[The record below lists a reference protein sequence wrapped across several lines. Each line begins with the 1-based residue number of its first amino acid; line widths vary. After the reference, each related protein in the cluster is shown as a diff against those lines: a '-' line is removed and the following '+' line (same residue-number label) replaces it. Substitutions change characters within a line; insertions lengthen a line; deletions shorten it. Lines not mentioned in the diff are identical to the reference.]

1 MRLHNINT
9 SNTVSVTQP
18 YVDTAVATKLS
29 LAGGSMTGPLALPA
43 DPTTPLQAAT
53 KQYTDSGDLALQT
66 QVTSLQGT
74 VTTLN
79 ANPVTLTYVDAQDA
93 LKVNKAG
100 DTMTGQLVLPGAP
113 TLVTHAVTKGYVD
126 TLVTTHTA
134 NVALHL
140 TPTQNT
146 LLDAVTVT
154 STEINTLA
162 GATSNVQ
169 AQINTKLSLAGG
181 TMTGPI
187 TLASDP
193 IAPLDAAT
201 KQYIDMQIIELRQY
215 ITDMLLINKIL

>member
-9 SNTVSVTQP
+9 SNTVSATQS

-29 LAGGSMTGPLALPA
+29 LAGGSMTGPIVLPA
-43 DPTTPLQAAT
+43 NPTTPLQAAT
-53 KQYTDSGDLALQT
+53 KQYSDSGDTALQT

-79 ANPVTLTYVDAQDA
+79 ANPVTLTYVDTKDA

>member
-9 SNTVSVTQP
+9 SNTVSATQP

-29 LAGGSMTGPLALPA
+29 LAGGTMTGPIVLPA
-43 DPTTPLQAAT
+43 NPTTPLQAAT
-53 KQYTDSGDLALQT
+53 KQYSDSGDTALQT

-79 ANPVTLTYVDAQDA
+79 ANPVTLTYVNRHDA

-100 DTMTGQLVLPGAP
+100 DTMTGQLVLPGSP